1 LGISDCGMRS
11 AECGM
16 RNAECGLGN
25 TDFGLPRPA
34 GLALRAAFGW
44 LSRSARLRIGD
55 CGE

>member
-44 LSRSARLRIGD
+44 LSRSARLRIVD